1 MLLGLQ
7 VRTHHRRRFNL
18 DCHFYSLISMV
29 SNLFCHFYSLISV
42 VDNVSYFKPFLTLF
56 YIYFTSMANSTSC
69 TYINYQ
75 YQAYTCIVLWY
86 FPENVQSF
94 YLVCFIFLSAIWS
107 IGPALQLQLIL
118 LHQIC
123 LSLSFNMLCMR
134 LQTWVATAPCLFF
147 KILLVDLMTQNF
159 GQFAIAGWVP
169 SYLH

>member
-1 MLLGLQ
+1 
-7 VRTHHRRRFNL
+7 
-18 DCHFYSLISMV
+18 
-29 SNLFCHFYSLISV
+29 
-42 VDNVSYFKPFLTLF
+42 
-56 YIYFTSMANSTSC
+56 MANSTSC

-147 KILLVDLMTQNF
+147 KILLVVYLNAAPQKRIWGQLKPILPNYRYWNF
-159 GQFAIAGWVP
+159 NWFP
-169 SYLH
+169 E